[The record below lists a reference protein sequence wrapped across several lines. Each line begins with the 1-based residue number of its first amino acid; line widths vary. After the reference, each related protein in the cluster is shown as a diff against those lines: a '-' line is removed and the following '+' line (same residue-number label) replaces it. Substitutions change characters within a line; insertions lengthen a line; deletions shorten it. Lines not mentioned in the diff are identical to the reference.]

1 MWLDLPSLLVGKV
14 PRLVVVQIT
23 DRCNAGCPHCSMRA
37 GVIRN
42 GSTMPIDTALS
53 VIDHAARSGVRAIS
67 FTGGEPL
74 LDVRQITRY
83 IRFAR
88 ESGIRSTRT
97 GTNGFL
103 FANSDSRHVTTEAGR
118 LADSLL
124 TAGLRNFWISLD
136 SADPATHERMRGL
149 PGVVAGI
156 ERALP
161 VFHEAGMYPTVN
173 LGLTRVLGGPLLPRR
188 EDGPEVFARK
198 AREALRRF
206 FARAVDMGFTMAN
219 VCYPMSVEAK
229 RDGLTAVSGPTS
241 RSSLGHFSR
250 PEKRALF
257 AALRDVIPEFRAQ
270 IRIFTPLSSV
280 DGLVAEYSS
289 SLPRPSGYACRGG
302 VDFVFVDTRG
312 HAFPCGYRADEDL
325 GPFATLDFNRLER
338 RPHCRL
344 CDWEC
349 FRDPSELMGPF
360 AGAASL
366 SATVAKSLRGGDR
379 RLSLWRSDVRY
390 SLAAGLF
397 DGRRAP
403 DMARLGAAS
412 ATPARKS
419 AAAPTTAAWA
429 APLRPLT
436 AGPAAAAPALVE
448 ARLRL
453 ANPGEEMDTAVSEA
467 LEGRPQGAA

>member
-1 MWLDLPSLLVGKV
+1 
-14 PRLVVVQIT
+14 
-23 DRCNAGCPHCSMRA
+23 
-37 GVIRN
+37 
-42 GSTMPIDTALS
+42 
-53 VIDHAARSGVRAIS
+53 
-67 FTGGEPL
+67 
-74 LDVRQITRY
+74 
-83 IRFAR
+83 
-88 ESGIRSTRT
+88 
-97 GTNGFL
+97 
-103 FANSDSRHVTTEAGR
+103 VTSEAGR

-136 SADPATHERMRGL
+136 SAEPATHERMRGL

-161 VFHEAGMYPTVN
+161 VFHEAGMYPAVN
-173 LGLTRVLGGPLLPRR
+173 LGLTRALGGPLLPRR

-219 VCYPMSVEAK
+219 VCYPMSVEATW
-229 RDGLTAVSGPTS
+229 DGLTAVYGATSG
-241 RSSLGHFSR
+241 SSLVRFSR

-280 DGLVAEYSS
+280 DALVAEYSN

-312 HAFPCGYRADEDL
+312 HAFPCGYRGDEDL
-325 GPFATLDFNRLER
+325 GPFASLDFARLER
-338 RPHCRL
+338 VPHCRL

-349 FRDPSELMGPF
+349 FRDPSELMGPV

-366 SATVAKSLRGGDR
+366 SATVAKTFRGRDR
-379 RLSLWRSDVRY
+379 RLSLWRSDARY
-390 SLAAGLF
+390 FLAAGLF

-412 ATPARKS
+412 ATPARKTAAAPAAS
-419 AAAPTTAAWA
+419 APAAPARPLSAAPTTAA
-429 APLRPLT
+429 
-436 AGPAAAAPALVE
+436 PALDE

-453 ANPGEEMDTAVSEA
+453 ANPGEEMDTAFCEA
-467 LEGRPQGAA
+467 LDRRPRGAA

>member
-1 MWLDLPSLLVGKV
+1 MWLDLPALLIGKV
-14 PRLVVVQIT
+14 PRQVVVQIT
-23 DRCNAGCPHCSMRA
+23 DRCNARCPQCTMRA
-37 GVIRN
+37 GVSRER
-42 GSTMPIDTALS
+42 STMPIDTTLS

-74 LDVRQITRY
+74 LDVRQLTRY
-83 IRFAR
+83 VRFAK
-88 ESGIRSTRT
+88 ESGIRYTRT
-97 GTNGFL
+97 GTNGFM
-103 FANSDSRHVTTEAGR
+103 FAGPDSRHAAAAAGR

-124 TAGLRNFWISLD
+124 TAGLRNFWIGLD
-136 SADPATHERMRGL
+136 SADPATHEQMRGL

-161 VFHEAGMYPTVN
+161 VFHEAGMYPAAN
-173 LGLTRVLGGPLLPRR
+173 LGLTRALGGPLLPRR

-206 FARAVDMGFTMAN
+206 FARAVDMGFTIAN

-229 RDGLTAVSGPTS
+229 RDGLTAVYGAPSG
-241 RSSLGHFSR
+241 SSLVHFSR

-312 HAFPCGYRADEDL
+312 HAFPCGYRGDEDL
-325 GPFATLDFNRLER
+325 GPFATLDFARLER
-338 RPHCRL
+338 EPHCRL

-349 FRDPSELMGPF
+349 FRDPSELMGPV
-360 AGAASL
+360 AGAAAL
-366 SATVAKSLRGGDR
+366 SVTVAKSLRGGDR
-379 RLSLWRSDVRY
+379 RLDLWRGDVRY

-403 DMARLGAAS
+403 DMGRLRAAS
-412 ATPARKS
+412 APPARET
-419 AAAPTTAAWA
+419 AAAPTSSAQA
-429 APLRPLT
+429 APVRPLPAST
-436 AGPAAAAPALVE
+436 ATTPALVE

-453 ANPGEEMDTAVSEA
+453 ANPGEEMDSAVCEA
-467 LEGRPQGAA
+467 LDRRPRGAA